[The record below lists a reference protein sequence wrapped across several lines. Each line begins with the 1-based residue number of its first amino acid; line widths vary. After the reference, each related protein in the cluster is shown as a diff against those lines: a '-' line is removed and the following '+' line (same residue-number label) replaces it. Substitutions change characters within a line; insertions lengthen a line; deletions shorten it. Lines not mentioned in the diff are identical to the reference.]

1 MSEQTITADR
11 LNATH
16 IGKRVSILDD
26 GEVVMSGKL
35 KSFEVTQDTM
45 LTQDWGWRKIT
56 TVIMHLSNRANDDVR
71 ATVKGDVALKI
82 KDIQL
87 PKIKVSDAK
96 IFYEGPDVRIMK
108 DGMVVR

>member
-1 MSEQTITADR
+1 MSKQTITADH

-16 IGKRVSILDD
+16 LGKRVIILDHE
-26 GEVVMSGKL
+26 EVVMSGIL
-35 KSFEVTQDTM
+35 KSFEVTQGTM
-45 LTQDWGWRKIT
+45 MTQDWGWRKTT

-71 ATVKGDVALKI
+71 ATVKGDVPLKV

-96 IFYEGPDVRIMK
+96 IFHAGPDVRIME
-108 DGMVVR
+108 GGVVVK